1 MKNKYVEVYEMLNK
15 IEKDND
21 KAMKRRLSILEAV
34 QDMDFDTKIDIFS
47 LIPQE
52 DEEGNA

>member
-34 QDMDFDTKIDIFS
+34 QDMDFDTEIDIFS

>member
-21 KAMKRRLSILEAV
+21 KAMKRRLSILEAA
-34 QDMDFDTKIDIFS
+34 QDMDFDIKIDIFS